1 MTRFSP
7 RTAPLRRAGGLAATA
22 LLLAAGPLTVA
33 AAPARAAD
41 PVFTLGGP
49 AETALHPYA
58 EGGGAPKRSTAGIT
72 VTNPADEGY
81 EGEFTLTFDLTG
93 VAGIADVAFHPGPG
107 VECATKGTRSAVCT
121 GDTLAPGL
129 STVTGLLLG
138 AAEGSEQ
145 GASGTIRVTGEARGA
160 TSTPHAAS
168 LTPFT
173 PFTTKVTVGGPD
185 LVMRKLPFDH
195 EPTPGQKQQA
205 PITFA
210 NRGSR
215 DADGVVLTLRYSRGL
230 DIPQRYSNCAYTT
243 DGTWTTARCSV
254 EGAFEAG
261 ATYTLAAPLTLE
273 ATTRAYR
280 DLFVYGIQEAG
291 AVPRAATAARSERGS
306 GAVLRA
312 VPLTK
317 APAARGV
324 DLEPG
329 DNEQEAEFRTANT
342 ADFMAYG
349 DEASGAAGA
358 TVTARLGFHNDGPAW
373 IGRIRSGGSVAA
385 VDFTVPQGATVTSAP
400 KGCRGVTA
408 EGAYREDRT
417 TPAPRYVCPA
427 PTTVRDGGGLDLSFG
442 LRIDKAL
449 TGAAGRVT
457 VRGPGLQEA
466 GLPFDPKPG
475 NNTARV
481 VLNGQSGGGP
491 SPSPAPPAKGGPG
504 AGSGTNPSAT
514 AAPGTSGTG
523 APGTAG
529 RVGGSLA
536 STGSP
541 AALTA
546 SVTAIAAL
554 TTGLALFAAARRRRK
569 A

>member
-22 LLLAAGPLTVA
+22 LLLAAGPLTVAA

-81 EGEFTLTFDLTG
+81 EGGFTLTFDLTG
-93 VAGIADVAFHPGPG
+93 VAGIADVTFDPGPG

-138 AAEGSEQ
+138 AAKGSEQ

-160 TSTPHAAS
+160 TSTPHAAP

-173 PFTTKVTVGGPD
+173 TRVTVGGPD

-243 DGTWTTARCSV
+243 DETWTTARCSV

-291 AVPRAATAARSERGS
+291 TVPRAASAARSERGS

-317 APAARGV
+317 AVAARGV

-342 ADFMAYG
+342 ADFVAYG

-358 TVTARLGFHNDGPAW
+358 TVAVRLGFHNDGPAW

-408 EGAYREDRT
+408 EGAYREDRK

-449 TGAAGRVT
+449 IGATGRVT
-457 VRGPGLQEA
+457 VRGPGLEEA

-481 VLNGQSGGGP
+481 VLNGQSSGGP
-491 SPSPAPPAKGGPG
+491 SPSPAPPAKGGPD
-504 AGSGTNPSAT
+504 AGSGKTPS

-523 APGTAG
+523 APSITG
-529 RVGGSLA
+529 RGGGSLA

>member
-22 LLLAAGPLTVA
+22 LLLAAGPLTVAA

-81 EGEFTLTFDLTG
+81 EGGFTLTFDLTG
-93 VAGIADVAFHPGPG
+93 AAGIADVTFDPGPG

-138 AAEGSEQ
+138 AAKGSEQ
-145 GASGTIRVTGEARGA
+145 GASGTIRVTGEASGA
-160 TSTPHAAS
+160 TSTPHAA
-168 LTPFT
+168 PFT
-173 PFTTKVTVGGPD
+173 PFTTRVTVGGPD

-243 DGTWTTARCSV
+243 DETWTTARCSV
-254 EGAFEAG
+254 EGTFEAG

-291 AVPRAATAARSERGS
+291 TVPRAASAARSERGS

-317 APAARGV
+317 ALAARGV

-342 ADFMAYG
+342 ADFVAYG
-349 DEASGAAGA
+349 DEVSGAAGA
-358 TVTARLGFHNDGPAW
+358 TVAVRLGFHNDGPAW
-373 IGRIRSGGSVAA
+373 IGRIRSGGSMAA
-385 VDFTVPQGATVTSAP
+385 VDFTVPQGATVISAP

-408 EGAYREDRT
+408 EGAYREDRK

-449 TGAAGRVT
+449 IGAAGRVT
-457 VRGPGLQEA
+457 VRGPGLEEA

-475 NNTARV
+475 NDTARV

-504 AGSGTNPSAT
+504 AGSGKTPS

-523 APGTAG
+523 APGTTG
-529 RVGGSLA
+529 RGGGSLA

-569 A
+569 V